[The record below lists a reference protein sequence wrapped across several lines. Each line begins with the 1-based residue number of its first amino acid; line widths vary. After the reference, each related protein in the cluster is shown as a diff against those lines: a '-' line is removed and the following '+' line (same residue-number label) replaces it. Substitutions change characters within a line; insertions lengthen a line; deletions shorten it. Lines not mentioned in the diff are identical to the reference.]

1 MGLYENQISLSSRDS
16 NERKNRDTDD
26 GDVDQNNI
34 IKCGLN
40 FTILRKIEMA
50 LSEMWRSTVEAMGLV
65 PRLSTF
71 LVESVGDIFLNYQPY
86 Y

>member
-16 NERKNRDTDD
+16 KERKNRDTDD